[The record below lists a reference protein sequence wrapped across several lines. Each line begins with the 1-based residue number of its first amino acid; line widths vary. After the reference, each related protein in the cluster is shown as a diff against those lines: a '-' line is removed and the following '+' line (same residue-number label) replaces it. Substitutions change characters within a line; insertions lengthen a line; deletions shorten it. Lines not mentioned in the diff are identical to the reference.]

1 VTDSVATIL
10 ILDEEAD
17 SCMLLKRL
25 LERNAHQVWAF
36 VNANDALECAATKSF
51 DLVLV
56 NLASRHETGLGV
68 PAALKRANP
77 GLRVMV
83 IADYVPE
90 KGTQAMSADGFL
102 VKPVDIDT
110 VEKKVRELLKNRF
123 SDLGSDA
130 VENCNV
136 TGSYSK

>member
-1 VTDSVATIL
+1 MATIL

-36 VNANDALECAATKSF
+36 VNANEALECAATKEL
-51 DLVLV
+51 DLALV
-56 NLASRHETGLGV
+56 NLASRHEAGLAV

-77 GLRVMV
+77 GLKVMV

-90 KGTQAMSADGFL
+90 EGTQAMSADGFL
-102 VKPVDIDT
+102 VKPVDIDE
-110 VEKKVRELLKNRF
+110 VESKVRELLQNR
-123 SDLGSDA
+123 SPDLGSDA
-130 VENCNV
+130 IKNRNV
-136 TGSYSK
+136 TGSFNK

>member
-1 VTDSVATIL
+1 VTESVATIL
-10 ILDEEAD
+10 ILDEETD

-36 VNANDALECAATKSF
+36 VNANDALECAAVKSL
-51 DLVLV
+51 DLALV
-56 NLASRHETGLGV
+56 NLASRHDTGLAV

-77 GLRVMV
+77 GLKVMV
-83 IADYVPE
+83 IADSVHE
-90 KGTQAMSADGFL
+90 EGTQAVSADGFL
-102 VKPVDIDT
+102 VKPVDIDS
-110 VEKKVRELLKNRF
+110 VERKVRELLQKQ
-123 SDLGSDA
+123 SPDLGSDA

>member
-1 VTDSVATIL
+1 VATIL

-36 VNANDALECAATKSF
+36 VNVTDALECAATKSL
-51 DLVLV
+51 DLALV
-56 NLASRHETGLGV
+56 NLASRHDTGLAV

-77 GLRVMV
+77 GLKVMV

-90 KGTQAMSADGFL
+90 EGTQVISADGFL
-102 VKPVDIDT
+102 VKPVDIDA
-110 VEKKVRELLKNRF
+110 VEKQVRELLQNR
-123 SDLGSDA
+123 SPDLGSDDI
-130 VENCNV
+130 ENRSV
-136 TGSYSK
+136 TGSFNK